1 MEPSNTETELKISM
15 KMLDAEEA
23 ATSSNIPRAS
33 AIPQPKKNLRIKRV
47 VNNLPYACHVE
58 VFPMEGIDWIYY
70 AALDSNDK
78 RLFYQ
83 SAYPVATLPGF
94 SIHRLDTEE
103 KEIRIVVWPVIG
115 TEVGNPT
122 YYGPIPIHDAFYIGA
137 YDLEVEFK
145 KQSDIDLFK
154 QVMPLIEKHNGK
166 AALPGI
172 VHIEEATHDVYLP
185 SLNTIKLS
193 PDRRNLVHE
202 LIHASRKQLLFANK
216 KFKFDEGTEMI
227 EEFFAEGLSNMIKDE
242 LNLEKNDYLQPGA
255 VYGSIIGYNYD
266 YRITDPSLI
275 TQNLQSSWGGILTL
289 ENSRYFLASE
299 AFHKIAIEYFIKTG
313 KYFAKEFNRIYY
325 DIVQRELVDPDVEMF
340 YSICEQLFPT
350 VEAKPTRQWLIDQ
363 KLFSGEI
370 EPGEKIF
377 MDINDYHTHNEWIGI
392 TAINLYNTFEN
403 GSDWIDG
410 NQRYNM
416 NGKKVKVELMNI
428 ATGRI
433 EYSHEHEIPQYQSG
447 FGAIK
452 LYFHHDAN
460 SAGVAHF
467 QKQDVERN
475 ITSFAIKVNSGLYGI
490 HLTSEN
496 ASRSYYRM
504 MGACMMTNRSKIMIA
519 NPFQCCENVSVRLV
533 HHNREGKKTEVRPQP
548 MNKQM
553 CSIEVPFIKNNNCEP
568 GILQIQVN
576 AGGILQNFQRNIGY
590 GGTHGGHQF
599 LIGAEPNNFLPDIPV
614 LQV

>member
-1 MEPSNTETELKISM
+1 MEPSNTELKISM
-15 KMLDAEEA
+15 KMLDAEE
-23 ATSSNIPRAS
+23 TSKSVNTPIAS
-33 AIPQPKKNLRIKRV
+33 AIPEPKKNLRIKRV
-47 VNNLPYACHVE
+47 VNNLPYACHIE
-58 VFPMEGIDWIYY
+58 VFPLEGIDWIYY

-83 SAYPVATLPGF
+83 SAYPTTRLPGF
-94 SIHRLDTEE
+94 SIYDLETED
-103 KEIRIVVWPVIG
+103 KEIQLVVWPVIG

-122 YYGPIPIHDAFYIGA
+122 YYGPIQIHDAFYLGA
-137 YDLEVEFK
+137 YDLQVEFK
-145 KQSDIDLFK
+145 KKSDITLFK
-154 QVMPLIEKHNGK
+154 KLKPLIEKHNGK
-166 AALPGI
+166 AALPGL
-172 VHIEEATHDVYLP
+172 VHIEEASHDVYLP

-216 KFKFDEGTEMI
+216 KFKFDEETEMI

-242 LNLEKNDYLQPGA
+242 LNLEQNTYLKKGA
-255 VYGSIIGYNYD
+255 VYGSTIGYNYD
-266 YRITDPSLI
+266 YRITDPSLT

-289 ENSRYFLASE
+289 ENSRYYLASE
-299 AFHKIAIEYFIKTG
+299 AFHKIAIEYFIKTR
-313 KYFAKEFNRIYY
+313 KYFAAEFNRQYY
-325 DIVQRELVDPDVEMF
+325 DIVQRTLADPDKELF
-340 YSICEQLFPT
+340 FAICEHLIPS
-350 VEAKPTRQWLIDQ
+350 VETKPTRQWLQDQ
-363 KLFSGEI
+363 KLFNAAI

-377 MDINDYHTHNEWIGI
+377 MDINDYYTHNEWLGI

-403 GSDWIDG
+403 GSDWLDG
-410 NQRYNM
+410 KKRYNM
-416 NGKKVKVELMNI
+416 NGKTVKVELINI
-428 ATGRI
+428 GTGRI
-433 EYSHEHEIPQYQSG
+433 EYSHEHEIPRYQNG

-452 LYFHHDAN
+452 LYFYHDEQ
-460 SAGVAHF
+460 STGIPHF
-467 QKQDVERN
+467 QKQDVARN

-504 MGACMMTNRSKIMIA
+504 MGECMIKGKSKIMIA
-519 NPFQCCENVSVRLV
+519 NPFQSCENVAVQLV
-533 HHNREGKKTEVRPQP
+533 HHNRDGKRTAVRPQK

-553 CSIEVPFIKNNNCEP
+553 CAIEVPFIKNNNCEP

-599 LIGAEPNNFLPDIPV
+599 LIGAEPKDFLPDIPV